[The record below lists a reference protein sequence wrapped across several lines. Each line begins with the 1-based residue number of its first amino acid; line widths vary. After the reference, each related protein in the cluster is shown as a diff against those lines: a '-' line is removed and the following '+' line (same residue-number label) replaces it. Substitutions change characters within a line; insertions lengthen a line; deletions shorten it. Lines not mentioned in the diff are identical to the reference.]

1 MKPTVEKFGDF
12 GIRLYW
18 KAKIDLDVHSSIVAW
33 SNQIKEELGTLIQD
47 ITLSYNEL
55 AVYLKDPF
63 KQALIIDEL
72 KKQEL
77 KQHFLI
83 NQSDSKKVYIPVCYE
98 NEYSIDGESFCNSKN
113 ISRKEMI
120 KLHTSTEYPVYFL
133 GFLPGFPYL
142 GGLSEKLFH
151 PRKSTP
157 RKSVPKGAVGIAGAQ
172 TGIYPSSSPGGWII
186 IGQSPMNL
194 FDAKDQSV
202 TLLRP
207 GDLITFYEVDKNSFV
222 ELHKKLETYTMEDL
236 RSSSHNIYLD
246 NHVRS

>member
-18 KAKIDLDVHSSIVAW
+18 KAKIDPDVHSLIVAW

-63 KQALIIDEL
+63 KQALILDEL

-77 KQHFLI
+77 KQDFLI

-113 ISRKEMI
+113 ISREEMV
-120 KLHTSTEYPVYFL
+120 KLHTSTEYPVYFM

-142 GGLSEKLFH
+142 GGLSEKLYH

-172 TGIYPSSSPGGWII
+172 TGIYPSRSPGGWNI
-186 IGQSPMNL
+186 IGRSPMPL
-194 FDAKDQSV
+194 FNPEDISV
-202 TLLRP
+202 TLLNA
-207 GDLITFYEVDKNSFV
+207 GDAIIFYTINTEAF
-222 ELHKKLETYTMEDL
+222 KKLEKELSTYSLSEL
-236 RSSSHNIYLD
+236 RGLNHKIYKEHHD
-246 NHVRS
+246 RS